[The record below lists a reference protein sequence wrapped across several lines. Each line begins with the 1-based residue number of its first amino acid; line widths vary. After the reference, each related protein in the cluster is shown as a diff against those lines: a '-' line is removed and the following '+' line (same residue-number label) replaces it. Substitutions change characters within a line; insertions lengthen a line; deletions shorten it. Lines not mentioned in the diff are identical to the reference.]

1 MTRFYL
7 KTSLSQ
13 SYPFYY
19 SSFKSITSTAAILT
33 IAVFLF
39 NYVIEP
45 FSYNFEEH
53 RFSFLVISLFN
64 GLLVGIVLM
73 AFLLLLNITISNSF
87 QEEAWTIGKEISL
100 WITILL
106 LIGIA
111 NFFLRELIY
120 DNPNNF
126 SFRYLVTEVVNTFIV
141 GSFFAV
147 IGVMANYIYLLRSNA
162 KNSLKWN
169 ELIKTP
175 SHSKRG
181 KSQITI
187 TAPSEQ
193 DTLVFRSSD
202 FFFAKSDGN
211 YVEFMIKNEN
221 GTLTRKITRN
231 TLANVEEQF
240 SNYKNI
246 LKVHR
251 SYIVNLQHVQ
261 SVSGNAQG
269 YKLTLSNTNIPV
281 PVSRTYIPVL
291 DAVLQK

>member
-1 MTRFYL
+1 L
-7 KTSLSQ
+7 KAWLFQ
-13 SYPFYY
+13 PYPFYY
-19 SSFKSITSTAAILT
+19 SSIKSILGTAVILT
-33 IAVFLF
+33 VAVFLF
-39 NYVIEP
+39 NYIIVP
-45 FSYNFEEH
+45 FSYNFDEH

-64 GLLVGIVLM
+64 GLLVGVVITASL
-73 AFLLLLNITISNSF
+73 FLLRITAPKSF
-87 QEEAWTIGKEISL
+87 RDEGWTIGKEIAL
-100 WITILL
+100 WLALLL

-120 DNPNNF
+120 VNPNNF
-126 SFRYLVTEVVNTFIV
+126 SLRYLVTEIVNTFII
-141 GSFFAV
+141 GSFFAA
-147 IGVMANYIYLLRSNA
+147 IAVMANYIYLLRTSA
-162 KNSLKWN
+162 ENSLKWN

-175 SHSKRG
+175 PHSKSG

-221 GTLTRKITRN
+221 GTLSRKITRN

-240 SNYKNI
+240 SGYENI
-246 LKVHR
+246 IKVHR

-261 SVSGNAQG
+261 SVNGNAQG
-269 YKLTLSNTNIPV
+269 YKLKLNKTNIKL
-281 PVSRTYIPVL
+281 PVSRTYIPVF
-291 DAVLQK
+291 DAALQ